1 MPKAPAAE
9 QLKLLDLQAL
19 DAKLRSLDVR
29 RRALEADPRLGRV
42 NDSLASATRAAGEAD
57 RAVRDGQAELVKA
70 EDSVA
75 QVAARIER
83 DEARLYAGGL
93 SKDLQALQQDIA
105 ALSSRRSDLED
116 AELEILERLDGLR
129 AEQTAAAAALDA
141 ARAAS
146 SALRAELDAQIAE
159 IAEERVHVAQDRE
172 AFAARIDGA
181 LVEVYEKTL
190 AKRGVGAARL
200 FHGTSEGSGMALSP
214 GDLAAIRGAA
224 EDDIVFC
231 PDSGCI
237 LVRSPEWV

>member
-29 RRALEADPRLGRV
+29 RKALEEDPRLSSASDALTATSRSAR
-42 NDSLASATRAAGEAD
+42 DADLAVDEAQAA
-57 RAVRDGQAELVKA
+57 LVKA

-129 AEQTAAAAALDA
+129 AEQSTAAAALAEA
-141 ARAAS
+141 QTAS
-146 SALRAELDAQIAE
+146 AGLRSELDAKLAE
-159 IAEERVHVAQDRE
+159 IAEERVHVARDR
-172 AFAARIDGA
+172 ADCAARIEDT

-214 GDLAAIRGAA
+214 GDLATIRSAA
-224 EDDIVFC
+224 ADDIVFC

-237 LVRSPEWV
+237 LVRSPEWS